1 MAQCRVLCQT
11 SPFELGVAEAFGDLE
26 EGQVLEDVNLEDLG
40 STTKEMICE

>member
-26 EGQVLEDVNLEDLG
+26 DVNLEDLG
-40 STTKEMICE
+40 STTKKMICE